1 MFFVLNVWSSI
12 LFNHLI
18 TSILLAGSVG
28 FARLYLKAHTPM
40 QILLGF
46 LLVPVELMSYFFRPI
61 SLGIR
66 LFANMMAGH
75 TLLKVF
81 AGFAWTLMGSNGI
94 LFFFHVL

>member
-1 MFFVLNVWSSI
+1 MIGIGGLCGMFFVLNVWSSI

-46 LLVPVELMSYFFRPI
+46 LLGFFSI
-61 SLGIR
+61 SIY
-66 LFANMMAGH
+66 
-75 TLLKVF
+75 VF
-81 AGFAWTLMGSNGI
+81 IW
-94 LFFFHVL
+94 